1 MGTWLSQQ
9 VFKGMFSPMGKC
21 TLDSCILLFGKQPV
35 PFPLLAI
42 IKPHNQVSVLHG
54 IKRLGVAFGT
64 QHPNNNKKN
73 QIRLKVL
80 SLSGVLDA
88 QKTHTMSD
96 KITIMVAGSCGLGIC
111 DKWVGGW

>member
-1 MGTWLSQQ
+1 MVTFAG
-9 VFKGMFSPMGKC
+9 VFWVSMMLGGGV
-21 TLDSCILLFGKQPV
+21 LDSRRRVSLSCKAANLCKKVICSG
-35 PFPLLAI
+35 LAFTGG
-42 IKPHNQVSVLHG
+42 VLAAAMSV
-54 IKRLGVAFGT
+54 GT
-64 QHPNNNKKN
+64 RAKK